1 MILLTGA
8 AGKTGQAVLKALLAR
23 NNQAA
28 VCALVRSEEQADK
41 LKRNGVTKAVIG
53 DMNVK
58 ESYRRSMQE
67 AKAIYHICP
76 NMHPREKE
84 IGRFAIEAACEQ
96 GLEHFVYHS
105 VLHPQ
110 TEKMPHHWNKMRVE
124 EMLFESGLDFTII
137 QPAPYMQN
145 ILAVIDSILSDGIYR
160 VPYPVETK
168 LSLLD
173 LEDLAEVAAVVLTEA
188 GHKGAVYEIAG
199 TKGLSQDEVGIIIGE
214 VLERVVTV
222 EELPLREWRFN
233 AEKAGLSSYQ
243 LETLL
248 KMFDYYSRYGLIG
261 NNNVLKWIL
270 GREPGGISAFIKRD
284 VAVS

>member
-23 NNQAA
+23 NSQTE
-28 VCALVRSEEQADK
+28 VCALVRSEEQADR
-41 LKRNGVTKAVIG
+41 LKRIGAFKTVIG
-53 DMNVK
+53 DMNK
-58 ESYRRSMQE
+58 MESYRQSMQG

-84 IGRFAIEAACEQ
+84 IGRLAIKAACEYN
-96 GLEHFVYHS
+96 LEHFVYHS

-110 TEKMPHHWNKMRVE
+110 TEMMPHHWNKMRVE
-124 EMLFESGLDFTII
+124 EMLFESGLDFTIL

-145 ILAVIDSILSDGIYR
+145 ILASIDSILSDGFYR

-173 LEDLAEVAAVVLTEA
+173 LEDLAGAAAVVLTEA

-199 TKGLSQDEVGIIIGE
+199 TEGLSQDEVGGIIGE
-214 VLERVVTV
+214 VLEQSVAV
-222 EELPLREWRFN
+222 EEIPLGKWRFN
-233 AEKAGLSSYQ
+233 AEKAGLGSYQ

-248 KMFDYYSRYGLIG
+248 KMFDYYSRYGLVG
-261 NNNVLKWIL
+261 NSNVLKCLL
-270 GREPGGISAFIKRD
+270 GREPGGLSAFIKREAM
-284 VAVS
+284 VG